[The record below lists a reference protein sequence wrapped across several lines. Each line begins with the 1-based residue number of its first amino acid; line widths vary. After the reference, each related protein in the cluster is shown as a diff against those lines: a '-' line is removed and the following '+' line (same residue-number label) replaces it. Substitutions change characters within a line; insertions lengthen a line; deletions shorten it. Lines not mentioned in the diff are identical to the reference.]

1 MRSAPA
7 HGKRDERAVL
17 GGGRGGDASALMGED
32 LPAAVA
38 EHPNGA
44 AEGLGGK
51 PAGKLTCEAVDDE
64 GDLA

>member
-1 MRSAPA
+1 M
-7 HGKRDERAVL
+7 E
-17 GGGRGGDASALMGED
+17 ED

-51 PAGKLTCEAVDDE
+51 PAGKLTREAVDDE